1 MVRYPTPATTSALTG
16 LTQATISVWLQ
27 VSRSTTARWNAAPRT
42 IPATARLMLTALT
55 TYKLVADACTEMTNS
70 TPYPPNDDHWWAE
83 YHDLKQRLYLIDRMM
98 ADSLWID
105 LESWSTYARTIE
117 RRLQDELD
125 IACRTPDEEP
135 TF

>member
-1 MVRYPTPATTSALTG
+1 
-16 LTQATISVWLQ
+16 
-27 VSRSTTARWNAAPRT
+27 
-42 IPATARLMLTALT
+42 
-55 TYKLVADACTEMTNS
+55 MTNS